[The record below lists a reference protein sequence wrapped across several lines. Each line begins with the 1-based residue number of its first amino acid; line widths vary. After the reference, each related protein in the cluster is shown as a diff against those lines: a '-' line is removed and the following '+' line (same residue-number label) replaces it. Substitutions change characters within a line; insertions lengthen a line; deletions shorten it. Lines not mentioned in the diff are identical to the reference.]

1 MLTDLG
7 PQANASNIDYEVT
20 EVDVPLHSKN
30 RRLVDYWTSNL
41 DSDGIVHRRDIDP
54 AQLKPVLG
62 GLFIVELI
70 DNGRD
75 LLYRLV
81 GSENER
87 RLGLRCM
94 GRKFTECYSQQMA
107 AEQIAFHYAVFNS
120 GRPAFLRGRLLGL
133 DLEYVQFEASYLPMR
148 RDDGG
153 FQMLGGMY
161 DLAEERSK

>member
-7 PQANASNIDYEVT
+7 PQANASNVEYEVT
-20 EVDVPLHSKN
+20 EVDTPLHSKN

-41 DSDGIVHRRDIDP
+41 DADGIVHRRDIDP
-54 AQLKPVLG
+54 AQLKSVLG

-70 DNGRD
+70 DDGKD

-87 RLGLRCM
+87 RLGMRCM
-94 GRKFTECYSQQMA
+94 GRRFTECYSLQMA
-107 AEQIAFHYAVFNS
+107 AEQIAFHASVFKS

-133 DLEYVQFEASYLPMR
+133 DLEYVQFEACYLPLR
-148 RDDGG
+148 SDNGR

-161 DLAEERSK
+161 DLAEEKLK

>member
-7 PQANASNIDYEVT
+7 PQAKASNVDYEVAV
-20 EVDVPLHSKN
+20 VDTPLHSKN
-30 RRLVDYWTSNL
+30 RLLVDYWTSNL
-41 DSDGIVHRRDIDP
+41 DVDGIVHRRDIDP

-62 GLFIVELI
+62 SLFIVELI
-70 DNGRD
+70 DDGRD

-87 RLGLRCM
+87 RLGMRCM
-94 GRKFTECYSQQMA
+94 GRRFTECYSQQMA
-107 AEQIAFHYAVFNS
+107 AEQIAFHTSTFKS

-133 DLEYVQFEASYLPMR
+133 DLEYVQFEACYLPMR

-153 FQMLGGMY
+153 FQMLGGMF
-161 DLAEERSK
+161 DLAEEKQN